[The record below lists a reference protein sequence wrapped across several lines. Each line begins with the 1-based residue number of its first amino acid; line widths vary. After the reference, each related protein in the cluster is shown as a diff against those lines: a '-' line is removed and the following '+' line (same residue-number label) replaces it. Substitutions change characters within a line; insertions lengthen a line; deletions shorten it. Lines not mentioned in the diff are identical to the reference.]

1 MKTSKRNQWLS
12 FLLTLIM
19 IVGLL
24 PLSVLTARAE
34 SGGEETGTTQ
44 GIAQASAT
52 GYPALTNLV
61 EGTEIL
67 HGYGYFFYKNGKVD
81 QRLVSLSP
89 EKCRTNK
96 NSPALLRA

>member
-12 FLLTLIM
+12 FLLALIM

-34 SGGEETGTTQ
+34 SGGEETGATQ

-81 QRLVSLSP
+81 RRSIAIDPEDCRL
-89 EKCRTNK
+89 
-96 NSPALLRA
+96 NSG